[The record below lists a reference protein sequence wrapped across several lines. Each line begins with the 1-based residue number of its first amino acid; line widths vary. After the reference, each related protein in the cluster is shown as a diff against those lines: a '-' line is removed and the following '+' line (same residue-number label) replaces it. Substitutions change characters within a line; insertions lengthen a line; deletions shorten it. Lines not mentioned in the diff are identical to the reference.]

1 MADDSFGALV
11 DGQWALV
18 VRFNRHAGVGI
29 DLNMARWEEN
39 NGTSRTTKGK
49 IGTHNQS
56 NP

>member
-1 MADDSFGALV
+1 MADDSFGTLV
-11 DGQWALV
+11 DGQWAV
-18 VRFNRHAGVGI
+18 VVQCNMSAGFGI

-49 IGTHNQS
+49 IGAHNQS